1 MSEALGSFFIVLG
14 IAVVLTFVLI
24 AGSMIGS
31 AAAYDNQADR
41 NFQIQCIDQGGHMEY
56 VTNVGKVCKK

>member
-1 MSEALGSFFIVLG
+1 MSEALVSFFIVLG

-24 AGSMIGS
+24 GGSMIG
-31 AAAYDNQADR
+31 AATAYDNQANRD
-41 NFQIQCIDQGGHMEY
+41 FQIKCIDQGGHMEY